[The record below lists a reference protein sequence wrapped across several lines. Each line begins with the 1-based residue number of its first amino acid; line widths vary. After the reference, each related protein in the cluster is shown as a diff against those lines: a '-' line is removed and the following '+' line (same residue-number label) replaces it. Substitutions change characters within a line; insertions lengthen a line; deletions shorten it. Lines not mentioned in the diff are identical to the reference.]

1 VIILKDVTS
10 VRKAKTAGL
19 FPNAIE
25 IEAWGKKV
33 YYYFLSEKQYIPDFI
48 KISNLCG
55 DVAELM
61 FDFS

>member
-1 VIILKDVTS
+1 MEYLQCYSSLSLILLQKVIILKDVTS

-33 YYYFLSEKQYIPDFI
+33 
-48 KISNLCG
+48 
-55 DVAELM
+55 
-61 FDFS
+61 